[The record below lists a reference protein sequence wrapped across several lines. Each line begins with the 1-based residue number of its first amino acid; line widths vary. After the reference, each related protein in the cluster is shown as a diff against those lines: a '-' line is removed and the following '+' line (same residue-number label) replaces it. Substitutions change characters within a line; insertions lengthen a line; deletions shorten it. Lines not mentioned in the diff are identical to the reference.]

1 MKPISRTLTV
11 PASVLAAAALA
22 LSALSASSQPAAGKA
37 ASAPV
42 RSALSVTVVQPQPAQ
57 WAQTL
62 AANGNVAAWQ
72 ETIVG
77 AELGGVALSQVLVN
91 VGDVVKRGQP
101 LARLVDDTIRADV
114 AQAQAALAE
123 AQAALAEARA
133 NAERARALQQSGA
146 LSAQQISQYFTGEL
160 TAAARVQ
167 SARAQLDAQQLRQRK
182 TQVLAP
188 DDGIVSAR
196 SAAVGSVAQPGLEL
210 FRLIRQGR
218 LEWRAEVP
226 AAELPKVKA
235 GQAVTLVTPAG
246 TRVPGKVRQLA
257 PTIDAQTRNALVYV
271 DLHGAPGSDVR
282 AGMFARGELTLAQ
295 RAVLTLPASAVLLRE
310 GFSAVMVV
318 GPDSKV
324 SLTKVEAGQRLGERI
339 EVRGLRP
346 EARVVE
352 RGAAFLADGD
362 TVQVVEAPPAAAAPG
377 ASRQAAAGAGVQ
389 PLDAKAAR

>member
-1 MKPISRTLTV
+1 MKPISKKTTV
-11 PASVLAAAALA
+11 LAAALA
-22 LSALSASSQPAAGKA
+22 LGGLALSALTVQGQPADKA
-37 ASAPV
+37 QAAP
-42 RSALSVTVVQPQPAQ
+42 RAALSVSVTQPQPAE
-57 WAQTL
+57 WTQTL
-62 AANGNVAAWQ
+62 AVNGNVAAWQ

-77 AELGGVALSQVLVN
+77 AELGGVALAQVLVN

-123 AQAALAEARA
+123 AQAALAEAKA

-146 LSAQQISQYFTGEL
+146 LSAQQISQYLTGEQ

-167 SARAQLDAQQLRQRK
+167 AARAQLDAQQLRLRK

-188 DDGIVSAR
+188 DDGVVSAR
-196 SAAVGSVAQPGLEL
+196 SAAVGSVVQPGLEL

-257 PTIDAQTRNALVYV
+257 PTIDPQTRNALVYV
-271 DLHGAPGSDVR
+271 DLQPAPGSDVR
-282 AGMFARGELTLAQ
+282 AGMFARGELALAR

-310 GFSAVMVV
+310 GFSYVMVL

-324 SLTKVEAGQRLGERI
+324 SRVKVEAGQRQGDRI
-339 EVRGLRP
+339 EVRNLKP
-346 EARVVE
+346 DARVVD

-362 TVQVVEAPPAAAAPG
+362 TVQVVDAPPAAAAG
-377 ASRQAAAGAGVQ
+377 ASRQAAAGGATST
-389 PLDAKAAR
+389 PDAKATR

>member
-1 MKPISRTLTV
+1 MKLISRNST
-11 PASVLAAAALA
+11 VLAAALA
-22 LSALSASSQPAAGKA
+22 AAGLLLSAPLVHGQAPAKGA
-37 ASAPV
+37 ASAP
-42 RSALSVTVVQPQPAQ
+42 RAALTVTVTQPQPAQ
-57 WAQTL
+57 WALTL
-62 AANGNVAAWQ
+62 AANGSVAAWQ
-72 ETIVG
+72 ESIVG

-123 AQAALAEARA
+123 AQAAQAEAQA

-146 LSAQQISQYFTGEL
+146 LSAQQISQYLTGEL

-167 SARAQLDAQQLRQRK
+167 SARAQLQAQQLRLR
-182 TQVLAP
+182 TTPVLAA
-188 DDGIVSAR
+188 DDGVVSAR
-196 SAAVGSVAQPGLEL
+196 SAAVGSVVQPGQEL

-226 AAELPKVKA
+226 ATELPQVKA

-246 TRVPGKVRQLA
+246 TRVPGKVRQIA
-257 PTIDAQTRNALVYV
+257 PTIDPQTRNALVYV

-282 AGMFARGELTLAQ
+282 AGMFARGELTLA
-295 RAVLTLPASAVLLRE
+295 RRPVLTLPASAVLLRD
-310 GFSAVMVV
+310 GFSAVMVL

-324 SLTKVEAGQRLGERI
+324 SQLKVEAGQRLGDRV
-339 EVRGLRP
+339 EVRGVKAD
-346 EARVVE
+346 ARVVD

-362 TVQVVEAPPAAAAPG
+362 TVLVVDAPPPAAAAPG
-377 ASRQAAAGAGVQ
+377 AAPQAAAGPAQ
-389 PLDAKAAR
+389 PRDPKATR

>member
-1 MKPISRTLTV
+1 MKPTSRT
-11 PASVLAAAALA
+11 AALA
-22 LSALSASSQPAAGKA
+22 VLVAALAGAGLALNVHSQPAKDKA
-37 ASAPV
+37 AAP
-42 RSALSVTVVQPQPAQ
+42 RAALSVTVTQPQPAQ

-62 AANGNVAAWQ
+62 SANGNVAAWQ

-77 AELGGVALSQVLVN
+77 AELGGVALAQVLVN

-123 AQAALAEARA
+123 AQAALAEAKA

-146 LSAQQISQYFTGEL
+146 LSAQQISQYLTGEQ

-167 SARAQLDAQQLRQRK
+167 AARAQLDAQQLRLRK

-188 DDGIVSAR
+188 DDGVVSAR

-226 AAELPKVKA
+226 ATELPKVKP
-235 GQAVTLVTPAG
+235 GQAVTLLTPAG
-246 TRVPGKVRQLA
+246 TRVAGKVRQLA
-257 PTIDAQTRNALVYV
+257 PTIDPQTRNALVYV
-271 DLHGAPGSDVR
+271 DLQPGPGSDVR
-282 AGMFARGELTLAQ
+282 AGLFARGEFTLAQ
-295 RAVLTLPASAVLLRE
+295 RPVLTLPAAAVLLRE
-310 GFSAVMVV
+310 GFSYVMVV

-324 SLTKVEAGQRLGERI
+324 SQVKVEAGQRQGDRI
-339 EVRGLRP
+339 EVRNLKP
-346 EARVVE
+346 EARVVD

-362 TVQVVEAPPAAAAPG
+362 TVQVVDAPPAAAAG
-377 ASRQAAAGAGVQ
+377 ASRQAAAGAAAQ
-389 PLDAKAAR
+389 TLDAKAAR

>member
-1 MKPISRTLTV
+1 MLAV
-11 PASVLAAAALA
+11 ALAAAGLGITA
-22 LSALSASSQPAAGKA
+22 LSVRSQPANKA
-37 ASAPV
+37 PAPA
-42 RSALSVTVVQPQPAQ
+42 RAALTVTTVQPQPAQ
-57 WAQTL
+57 WTQTL

-91 VGDVVKRGQP
+91 VGDTVKRGQP
-101 LARLVDDTIRADV
+101 LARLVDDTVRADV

-146 LSAQQISQYFTGEL
+146 LSAQQISQYLTGEQ

-167 SARAQLDAQQLRQRK
+167 AARAQLDAQQLRLRK

-188 DDGIVSAR
+188 DDGVVSAR

-226 AAELPKVKA
+226 ATELPKVRP

-246 TRVPGKVRQLA
+246 TRVPGQVRQVA

-271 DLHGAPGSDVR
+271 DLRPAPGSDVR
-282 AGMFARGELTLAQ
+282 AGMFASGELALSR
-295 RAVLTLPASAVLLRE
+295 RAVLTLPAAAVLLRE
-310 GFSAVMVV
+310 GFSTVMVV

-324 SLTKVEAGQRLGERI
+324 TQLKVEAGQRQGERV
-339 EVRGLRP
+339 EVRGLKP
-346 EARVVE
+346 DARVVD

-362 TVQVVEAPPAAAAPG
+362 TVQVVDAPPAAAAA
-377 ASRQAAAGAGVQ
+377 ASRQAAAGREAQGV
-389 PLDAKAAR
+389 DAKAAR